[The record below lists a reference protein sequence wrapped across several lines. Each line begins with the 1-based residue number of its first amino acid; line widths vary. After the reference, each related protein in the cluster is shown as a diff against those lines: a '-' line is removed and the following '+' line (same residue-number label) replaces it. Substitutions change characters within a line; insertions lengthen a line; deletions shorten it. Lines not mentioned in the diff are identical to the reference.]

1 MILVADLLTEKYA
14 PKSVDEMLGNDEN
27 RESVKRWILNW
38 ISGQKRRP
46 LLVYGPP
53 GVGKTSIAYALMRQ
67 YDLEII
73 EMSSNELRNKKRVE
87 RVISASATTGTL
99 SGKTRLILID
109 DVDIFIGRKDTGGL
123 PTIVRILKEANCP
136 IILTAT
142 DVWDKKLAPLRTA
155 CEKME
160 MKKVSRGAIKKLLA
174 KVSKQEN
181 MDIPEEIIE
190 SMAENSVGD
199 VRSSLVDLQKLA
211 PSMRDRKKDIFNR
224 VRTIFKATTY
234 REARE
239 ALAGDLDYDLLK
251 LWIDENIPNEYED
264 IGDVA
269 RAYYWLSR
277 ADLFEGRI
285 RKNIWILFKYS
296 LDLMTAGVALSKEQ
310 KYRKFTKYSFPKY
323 LKEMSISVQRRA
335 MLKSIGLKVGP
346 IVHTNYKDAS
356 AYYVILSK
364 LSPEVLEDFYKL
376 NEDEIKFIK
385 LLAK

>member
-1 MILVADLLTEKYA
+1 MMADLLTDKYS

-46 LLVYGPP
+46 LLIYGPP
-53 GVGKTSIAYALMRQ
+53 GVGKTSIAYALMHQ

-87 RVISASATTGTL
+87 KVISASATAGTL

-109 DVDIFIGRKDTGGL
+109 DVDIFMGRKDTGGL

-136 IILTAT
+136 VILTAGNI
-142 DVWDKKLAPLRTA
+142 WDKKLAPLRTA

-160 MKKVSRGAIKKLLA
+160 MKKVSRGTIKKFLS
-174 KVSKQEN
+174 KVSKQEK
-181 MDIPEEIIE
+181 MDIPEEMIE
-190 SMAENSVGD
+190 SFAENSVGD

-234 REARE
+234 REAKE

-264 IGDVA
+264 IGDIA

-285 RKNIWILFKYS
+285 RKSIWILFKYS
-296 LDLMTAGVALSKEQ
+296 LDLMTAGVALSKEE

-346 IVHTNYKDAS
+346 VVHTNYKDAS
-356 AYYVILSK
+356 AYYHILSG
-364 LSPEVLEDFYKL
+364 LSPEILEDYYKL
-376 NEDEIKFIK
+376 TEDEIKFIK